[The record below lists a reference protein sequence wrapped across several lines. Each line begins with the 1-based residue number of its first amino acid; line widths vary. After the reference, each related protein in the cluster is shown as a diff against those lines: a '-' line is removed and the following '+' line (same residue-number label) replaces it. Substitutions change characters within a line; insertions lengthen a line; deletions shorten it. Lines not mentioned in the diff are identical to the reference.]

1 MNDKTVTSGFL
12 NLDNHILP
20 YESNGALAQ
29 TVYLDGEIFCS
40 NYRLVWSYSD
50 FIRAIHLKHIVKLI
64 VSKQQVSHNG
74 EMLDV
79 WCLEIYTG
87 HKDRDWL
94 YFNMN
99 EESEMF
105 IKHVEE
111 KAMCAH

>member
-1 MNDKTVTSGFL
+1 MENKSISSDFL

-29 TVYLDGEIFCS
+29 TVHLYGEVFCS
-40 NYRLVWSYSD
+40 NYRLVWSYTD
-50 FIRAIHLKHIVKLI
+50 VIRAIHLKDIVKVV
-64 VSKQQVSHNG
+64 VSKQQVGHNG
-74 EMLDV
+74 EIIDV

-94 YFNMN
+94 YFRMN

-111 KAMCAH
+111 KALQRH